1 MEEKN
6 LFEAYSLE
14 EALILLQELYQL
26 VLQFWDTFFTS
37 FSFQFISYV
46 NFIFT

>member
-1 MEEKN
+1 MYWLCSSAFFELASILMEEKN

-26 VLQFWDTFFTS
+26 VLQF
-37 FSFQFISYV
+37 
-46 NFIFT
+46 